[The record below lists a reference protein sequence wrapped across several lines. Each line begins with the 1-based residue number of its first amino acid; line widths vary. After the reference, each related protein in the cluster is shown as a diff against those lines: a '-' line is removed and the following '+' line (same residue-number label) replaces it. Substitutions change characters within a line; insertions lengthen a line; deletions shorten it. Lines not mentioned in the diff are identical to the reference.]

1 MRSTEQDTLGRT
13 TRRAWLVLI
22 AVTVVLLF
30 GSGTTFP
37 SMGIPLFA
45 MAGELHWSQTASGA
59 AFVAMGVV
67 CAATS
72 LGPMALIPRI
82 GGRWTVVSGTLILAA
97 GFLLASVTSSLA
109 IFYAAA
115 ALFGIAFS
123 LVANASGTYM
133 IANWFGERSGRM
145 IGLYM
150 MVGSLGGAL
159 MPPVAGA
166 LTASQGGWRLYWV
179 AMAGIAALIAVLCA
193 LFIREPPNPAKPA
206 AGSGEPVQSEGWGYR
221 AFLATPQFVVL
232 AAAMV
237 GTQFCTITV
246 SAITVPHFANA
257 GWSAEYAA
265 QILGLQ
271 GLVGSIGTGVSGWL
285 TERYE
290 PKLILAAGLLLE
302 AAGTLL
308 LAFAHSLWMTYLF
321 VPIFGVGW
329 SVTSLAVTVLLIRC
343 FGSKSGTAALSTVW
357 MLAGFATAG
366 PSIAGLMA
374 DLTGSFVATLSLFGL
389 MLVPVA
395 FAALLMN
402 ASERVIPGSLMPRLQ
417 QD

>member
-1 MRSTEQDTLGRT
+1 MDQGGHDARPA
-13 TRRAWLVLI
+13 RRAWLVLI

-45 MAGELHWSQTASGA
+45 MAGEFHWSQTASGG
-59 AFVAMGVV
+59 AFLALGLV

-72 LGPMALIPRI
+72 LGPIVMIPRI
-82 GGRWTVVSGTLILAA
+82 GGRWTVVVGTLILAA

-150 MVGSLGGAL
+150 MIGSLGGAV
-159 MPPVAGA
+159 MPPVAGV

-179 AMAGIAALIAVLCA
+179 AMAVVALLIAVLCA
-193 LFIREPPNPAKPA
+193 FFIREPPNLKPA
-206 AGSGEPVQSEGWGYR
+206 ADSPEPVLPKGWGYR
-221 AFLATPQFVVL
+221 SFLPTSQFAIL

-246 SAITVPHFANA
+246 SAVTVPHFANL
-257 GWSAEYAA
+257 GWSEEYAA

-271 GLVGSIGTGVSGWL
+271 GLVGSIATGVSGWL
-285 TERYE
+285 TERYD
-290 PKLILAAGLLLE
+290 PKRILAAGLLLE

-321 VPIFGVGW
+321 VPVFGIGW
-329 SVTSLAVTVLLIRC
+329 SVTSLTVTVLLIRC

-357 MLAGFATAG
+357 MLTGFATAG
-366 PSIAGLMA
+366 PSIAGLTA
-374 DLTGSFVATLSLFGL
+374 DMTGGFGAVLSLFGL
-389 MLVPVA
+389 TLVPVA
-395 FAALLMN
+395 LAALLMN
-402 ASERVIPGSLMPRLQ
+402 AREYGLPVALMPRLQ

>member
-1 MRSTEQDTLGRT
+1 MNTEQDTLGRT

-45 MAGELHWSQTASGA
+45 MAGEFHWSQTASGA
-59 AFVAMGVV
+59 AFLALGVV

-82 GGRWTVVSGTLILAA
+82 GGRWTVVSGTLILAG

-109 IFYAAA
+109 VFYVAA

-150 MVGSLGGAL
+150 MVGSLGGAII
-159 MPPVAGA
+159 PPVAGA
-166 LTASQGGWRLYWV
+166 LTASQGGWRLYW
-179 AMAGIAALIAVLCA
+179 ASMAGVAVLIAVLCA
-193 LFIREPPNPAKPA
+193 LFIREPPNLAKPA
-206 AGSGEPVQSEGWGYR
+206 ADLREYVPREGWGYR
-221 AFLATPQFVVL
+221 AFLATPQFLVL

-246 SAITVPHFANA
+246 SAATVPHFANA

-265 QILGLQ
+265 RILGLQ
-271 GLVGSIGTGVSGWL
+271 GLVGSIATGVSGWL
-285 TERYE
+285 TERYA
-290 PKLILAAGLLLE
+290 PKLILAGGLLLE

-308 LAFAHSLWMTYLF
+308 LAFAHSLWTTYLF
-321 VPIFGVGW
+321 VPIFGIGW

-343 FGSKSGTAALSTVW
+343 FGSKSGTAALSTIW
-357 MLAGFATAG
+357 MLAGLATAG

-374 DLTGSFVATLSLFGL
+374 DLTGGFVSALSLFGL

-395 FAALLMN
+395 LAALLMN
-402 ASERVIPGSLMPRLQ
+402 ASERVIPGGLVPRLQ
-417 QD
+417 QE

>member
-1 MRSTEQDTLGRT
+1 MDQGGHDASPP
-13 TRRAWLVLI
+13 RRAWLVLI

-45 MAGELHWSQTASGA
+45 MAGEFHWSQAAAGGA
-59 AFVAMGVV
+59 FLALGLV

-72 LGPMALIPRI
+72 LGPIVMIPRI
-82 GGRWTVVSGTLILAA
+82 GGRWTVVVGTLILAA
-97 GFLLASVTSSLA
+97 GFLLAAVTSSLA

-150 MVGSLGGAL
+150 MIGSLGGAV
-159 MPPVAGA
+159 MPPVAGT

-179 AMAGIAALIAVLCA
+179 AMAAVALLIAILCA
-193 LFIREPPNPAKPA
+193 VFIREPPNLA
-206 AGSGEPVQSEGWGYR
+206 EPVADSAEPVLPTGWGYR
-221 AFLATPQFVVL
+221 SFLPTSQFAILAT
-232 AAAMV
+232 AMV

-246 SAITVPHFANA
+246 SAVTVPHFANL
-257 GWSAEYAA
+257 GWPEEYAA

-271 GLVGSIGTGVSGWL
+271 GLVGSIATGISGWL
-285 TERYE
+285 TERYD
-290 PKLILAAGLLLE
+290 PKRILAAGLLLE

-308 LAFAHSLWMTYLF
+308 LAFAHGLWMTYLF
-321 VPIFGVGW
+321 VPVFGIGW

-366 PSIAGLMA
+366 PSIAGLTA
-374 DLTGSFVATLSLFGL
+374 DMTGGFVAVLSLFGL

-395 FAALLMN
+395 LAALLMN
-402 ASERVIPGSLMPRLQ
+402 AREYGAPVALGLRLQ

>member
-1 MRSTEQDTLGRT
+1 M
-13 TRRAWLVLI
+13 
-22 AVTVVLLF
+22 TVVLLF

-45 MAGELHWSQTASGA
+45 MAGEFHWSQAAAGGA
-59 AFVAMGVV
+59 FLALGLV

-72 LGPMALIPRI
+72 LGPIILIPRI

-97 GFLLASVTSSLA
+97 GFLLAAVTSSLA

-133 IANWFGERSGRM
+133 VANWFGERSGRM

-150 MVGSLGGAL
+150 MVGSLGGAVV
-159 MPPVAGA
+159 PPVAGA
-166 LTASQGGWRLYWV
+166 LTASQGGWRLYWQT
-179 AMAGIAALIAVLCA
+179 MAGVAILIAILCA
-193 LFIREPPNPAKPA
+193 FLIRDPPTSSEAPA
-206 AGSGEPVQSEGWGYR
+206 ASAEPVRREGWGYR
-221 AFLATPQFVVL
+221 GFLGAPQFMIL

-237 GTQFCTITV
+237 GTQFCTVTV

-271 GLVGSIGTGVSGWL
+271 GLVGSIATGVSGWL

-290 PKLILAAGLLLE
+290 AKFILAVGLLME

-308 LAFAHSLWMTYLF
+308 LAFAHSLWMTYAF
-321 VPIFGVGW
+321 VPIFGIGW
-329 SVTSLAVTVLLIRC
+329 SVTSLAVTILLIRC
-343 FGSKSGTAALSTVW
+343 FGSRSGTAALSTIW

-366 PSIAGLMA
+366 PSIAGLTA
-374 DLTGSFVATLSLFGL
+374 DLTGSFAAVLSVFGL

-402 ASERVIPGSLMPRLQ
+402 ASVKTVPTGPIPCPQ
-417 QD
+417 EN

>member
-1 MRSTEQDTLGRT
+1 MTQN
-13 TRRAWLVLI
+13 RRAWMVLI

-45 MAGELHWSQTASGA
+45 MAEEFHWSQAAAGA
-59 AFVAMGVV
+59 AFLALGIV

-72 LGPMALIPRI
+72 LGPMVLIPRI

-109 IFYAAA
+109 IFYTAA

-150 MVGSLGGAL
+150 MVGSLGGAI

-166 LTASQGGWRLYWV
+166 LTAGPGGWRFYWV
-179 AMAGIAALIAVLCA
+179 AMAVVAVLIAILCA
-193 LFIREPPNPAKPA
+193 VLIREPPSQAAPADDA
-206 AGSGEPVQSEGWGYR
+206 ATPVEPEGWGYR
-221 AFLATPQFVVL
+221 SFLATPQFIIL

-237 GTQFCTITV
+237 GTQFCTVTV
-246 SAITVPHFANA
+246 SAVTVPHFANQ
-257 GWSAEYAA
+257 GWSEEYAA

-271 GLVGSIGTGVSGWL
+271 GLVGAVATGVSGWL
-285 TERYE
+285 TERYA
-290 PKLILAAGLLLE
+290 PKLILAAGLVLE
-302 AAGTLL
+302 TAGILL
-308 LAFAHSLWMTYLF
+308 LAFAHSLWMTYAF
-321 VPIFGVGW
+321 VPIFGIGW
-329 SVTSLAVTVLLIRC
+329 SVTSLAVTILLIRC
-343 FGSKSGTAALSTVW
+343 FGSRSGTAALSTIW

-374 DLTGSFVATLSLFGL
+374 DLTGGFVSVLSVFGL
-389 MLVPVA
+389 MLAPVA
-395 FAALLMN
+395 AGALLMDVSSP
-402 ASERVIPGSLMPRLQ
+402 ARPRGAEAPIAP
-417 QD
+417 

>member
-1 MRSTEQDTLGRT
+1 MDQGGHDARPA
-13 TRRAWLVLI
+13 RRAWLVLI

-45 MAGELHWSQTASGA
+45 MAGEFHWSQTASGG
-59 AFVAMGVV
+59 AFLALGLV

-72 LGPMALIPRI
+72 LGPIVMIPRI
-82 GGRWTVVSGTLILAA
+82 GGRGTVVVGALILAA

-150 MVGSLGGAL
+150 MIGSLGGAV

-166 LTASQGGWRLYWV
+166 LIASQGGWRLYWV
-179 AMAGIAALIAVLCA
+179 AMAVVALLIAVLCA
-193 LFIREPPNPAKPA
+193 VFIREPPNLKPVA
-206 AGSGEPVQSEGWGYR
+206 DSAEPVLPKDWGYR
-221 AFLATPQFVVL
+221 SFLPTSQFAIL

-246 SAITVPHFANA
+246 SAVTVPHFANL
-257 GWSAEYAA
+257 GWSEEYAA

-271 GLVGSIGTGVSGWL
+271 GLIGSIATGVCGWF
-285 TERYE
+285 TERYD
-290 PKLILAAGLLLE
+290 PKRILAAGLLLE

-308 LAFAHSLWMTYLF
+308 LAFAHGLWMTYLF
-321 VPIFGVGW
+321 VPVFGIGW
-329 SVTSLAVTVLLIRC
+329 SVTSLTVTVLLIRC
-343 FGSKSGTAALSTVW
+343 FGGKSGTAALSTVW

-366 PSIAGLMA
+366 PSIAGLTA
-374 DLTGSFVATLSLFGL
+374 DMTGGFGAVLSLFGL

-395 FAALLMN
+395 LAALLMN
-402 ASERVIPGSLMPRLQ
+402 VREYGLPVALMPRLQ